1 MISYIIEVPPSQNAE
16 LTEQKACLAR
26 HTKRLSNTDKC
37 VEFQAVDN
45 MGKNILNVGGFTI
58 KKRLGTGARST
69 IYLATDNQ
77 NHTDIALKR
86 IIFERPEDTRVFEQT
101 ENEFKTA
108 QLINHPYV
116 RKCYKLKKIR
126 KMLKVTEMLLAM
138 ELFEGRSLEDTPTLS
153 LVDVL
158 LVFRMVATGLNA
170 MHREG
175 LIHCDMKPNN
185 ILMGKAGAIKIIDLG
200 QSCKIGTTK
209 RRIQGTPDYIAP
221 EQVRRKPLGPRTD
234 IFNLGATMYWAL
246 TGKNVP
252 TLIPKK
258 SSSIGIVTPRKY
270 PAPHEL
276 KPRIPERISKLVM
289 DCVKDDPAQRPTNMM
304 MVITRLDLI
313 IHSLIGRKIKTN
325 KHA

>member
-1 MISYIIEVPPSQNAE
+1 
-16 LTEQKACLAR
+16 
-26 HTKRLSNTDKC
+26 
-37 VEFQAVDN
+37 

-58 KKRLGTGARST
+58 KKRIGSGARST
-69 IYLATDNQ
+69 IYLATDHQ
-77 NHTDIALKR
+77 TKTDVALKR
-86 IIFERPEDTRVFEQT
+86 IIYERPEDTRVFEQT
-101 ENEFKTA
+101 ENEFKVA
-108 QLINHPYV
+108 QRLNHPYI
-116 RKCYKLKKIR
+116 RECYKIKKIR
-126 KMLKVTEMLLAM
+126 SMFNLKEMLLSM
-138 ELFEGRSLEDTPTLS
+138 ELFEGKTLEDGPTLS

-175 LIHCDMKPNN
+175 FIHCDIKPNN
-185 ILMGKAGAIKIIDLG
+185 IIISKAGSIKIIDLG

-221 EQVRRKPLGPRTD
+221 EQVRRKALGPRTD

-258 SSSIGIVTPRKY
+258 KRGVGMAAPRNC

-276 KPRIPERISKLVM
+276 KPRIPERISTLVM
-289 DCVKDDPAQRPTNMM
+289 DCVKDNPAQRPENMM
-304 MVITRLDLI
+304 TVITRLDLI
-313 IHSLIGRKIKTN
+313 IHSLIGSKIKTN